1 MRLVKYDHDFDTQNK
16 GYVQAQELSDFW
28 VLNEAE
34 EIPDIILVEYPAV
47 STATLPMSVLK
58 KADFNLLI
66 ANAARLWGRD
76 DRHPVETVKGRMEGT
91 PLL

>member
-28 VLNEAE
+28 ALNEAE

-58 KADFNLLI
+58 KADSI
-66 ANAARLWGRD
+66 C
-76 DRHPVETVKGRMEGT
+76 
-91 PLL
+91 